1 MDAGNDGKG
10 ELKDEFEMSPPTQQ
24 ELSSRQWD
32 TNREPRVEI
41 WFENINVE
49 VIYVQIE
56 FNTIGIGEIRIGGE
70 VRRVKRRGPRERRSQ
85 ERRVSKERLIRK
97 EISTHDVPEA
107 P

>member
-1 MDAGNDGKG
+1 MDARNDGKR
-10 ELKDEFEMSPPTQQ
+10 ELKDEFEMSPPAQQ

-49 VIYVQIE
+49 VIYMQMA
-56 FNTIGIGEIRIGGE
+56 FNTIGIDEVRIGGK

-85 ERRVSKERLIRK
+85 
-97 EISTHDVPEA
+97 
-107 P
+107 